1 MQTIRVNTKLE
12 EENYNSFFL
21 TLEIWESLY
30 ETSLTL
36 PGIIFILAKS
46 LLEEI
51 NPNLSLLFLSSWIGN
66 SR

>member
-51 NPNLSLLFLSSWIGN
+51 NPNLSLLWKAE
-66 SR
+66 